1 MLACLV
7 AVLPAGA
14 QLYTHEVLLRG
25 VLAFQGG
32 AALNNRGD
40 WACGVIWPGAEAE
53 TVYLN
58 GVDYAHQV
66 PGLRWAMF
74 RDLGEGGDVAFC
86 GGGDFRDGLKSAFV
100 NMTNISELVPG
111 SYGEDEPSAVN
122 ANGDVVWFR
131 YEGGVGYTIYK
142 NTTEL
147 THPAAHHGAWITDI
161 NDDGQAIWGAW
172 NIPLDRLELF
182 IDDTWVTEGLLPEF
196 WTFSQGLIANNGTWA
211 AQGELRE
218 PKITRL
224 IKNGVDLS
232 AIVWGEDALT
242 HVETVDITPNGS
254 VLWKGSSLDIGY
266 GQLFVDTVDISTPV
280 VGTIASVYGGAIN
293 SSGSVVWRGA
303 TSSTRAGIYVD
314 GYNLT
319 QDAFGPDFWTW
330 AGAVRAFDI
339 NDSGQVLWAFDE
351 GDDSWTLYLSTPIPE
366 PGTALALIFG
376 VALLCVAT
384 RRRRQAAET
393 SLRS

>member
-40 WACGVIWPGAEAE
+40 WASGVIWPGAEAE
-53 TVYLN
+53 TVYVN
-58 GVDYAHQV
+58 GIDYAHQV

-86 GGGDFRDGLKSAFV
+86 GGGDFRDGLKSAFL
-100 NMTNISELVPG
+100 NMTNISELVP
-111 SYGEDEPSAVN
+111 SYYGEDEPSAVN

-131 YEGGVGYTIYK
+131 YEGGVGGTVYK

-147 THPAAHHGAWITDI
+147 THPAAHIPSWIGDI

-172 NIPLDRLELF
+172 NVPLDRLELF

-196 WTFSQGLIANNGTWA
+196 WIFRQGLIANNGTWA
-211 AQGELRE
+211 AQGEMRE
-218 PKITRL
+218 PSYSRL

-232 AIVWGEDALT
+232 ALVWGDEAATVADA
-242 HVETVDITPNGS
+242 VDITPTGS
-254 VLWKGSSLDIGY
+254 VLWQGLTLDIGY
-266 GQLFVDTVDISTPV
+266 TQLFVDSVDISTPV
-280 VGTIASVYGGAIN
+280 VGTIASVYGRAIN

-303 TSSTRAGIYVD
+303 SISSNNGSLFVD
-314 GYNLT
+314 GYNLS
-319 QDAFGPDFWTW
+319 QDAFGDGFL
-330 AGAVRAFDI
+330 ANIGAFQAFDI

-376 VALLCVAT
+376 VALLYVAT
-384 RRRRQAAET
+384 RRKR
-393 SLRS
+393 